1 MLSDICWHGHLR
13 VLQGGG
19 RLQVMQETP
28 SLAGNRP
35 SETAGVVTTTPPQE
49 GSELQEQARR
59 PWGLVWDHHPHGTS
73 SSFQP
78 PQRPCSLP
86 VAASPVHTLT
96 RAYPSSSWPHY
107 LESTSDRSC
116 LPTASA
122 PMWPHGGGLGVC

>member
-13 VLQGGG
+13 VLQGGS

-59 PWGLVWDHHPHGTS
+59 PWGLVWDHHPPRHLLFIPAS
-73 SSFQP
+73 PKAVQS
-78 PQRPCSLP
+78 PCCCLTCAHLDPCLPLILLASLP
-86 VAASPVHTLT
+86 RVDL
-96 RAYPSSSWPHY
+96 
-107 LESTSDRSC
+107 
-116 LPTASA
+116 
-122 PMWPHGGGLGVC
+122 

>member
-59 PWGLVWDHHPHGTS
+59 PWGLVWDHHPPTA
-73 SSFQP
+73 P
-78 PQRPCSLP
+78 PLHSSLP
-86 VAASPVHTLT
+86 KG
-96 RAYPSSSWPHY
+96 RAVSLLLPH
-107 LESTSDRSC
+107 LCT
-116 LPTASA
+116 P
-122 PMWPHGGGLGVC
+122 